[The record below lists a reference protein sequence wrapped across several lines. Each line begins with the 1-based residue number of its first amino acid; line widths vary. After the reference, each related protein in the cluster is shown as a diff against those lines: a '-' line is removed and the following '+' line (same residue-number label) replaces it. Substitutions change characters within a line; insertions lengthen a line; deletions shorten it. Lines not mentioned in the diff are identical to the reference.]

1 MVSNPNRT
9 PSSLLKCLPTIYQSD
24 PLLGQFLLAFE
35 KILLGVE
42 NDNVSLPELTNEHKF
57 PPKGI
62 EEVIAGLATYFDPQ
76 QTPDEFLSWLASW
89 TAFSLRADIERS
101 IQRQF
106 ISKIIKHYQWRGTKA
121 NLKELLQIFVL
132 VQDESSVNVQ
142 DEPSVNETALGGSSP
157 HFFTVTIVLAEELQG
172 DRQRLARQLEIAN
185 ALIQLEK
192 PAHTD
197 YKLIPIFP
205 GTIQI
210 GNRDSSVLAVNT
222 ILGTMRVPPTSNS

>member
-1 MVSNPNRT
+1 
-9 PSSLLKCLPTIYQSD
+9 
-24 PLLGQFLLAFE
+24 
-35 KILLGVE
+35 VE

-62 EEVIAGLATYFDPQ
+62 EEVIAGLSTYFDPQ

-89 TAFSLRADIERS
+89 TAFSLRADIEPS

-132 VQDESSVNVQ
+132 VEE
-142 DEPSVNETALGGSSP
+142 EPSVNETALGGSSP
-157 HFFTVTIVLAEELQG
+157 HFFTVTLVLSRELKG

-205 GTIQI
+205 DTIQI
-210 GNRDSSVLAVNT
+210 GDRDSSVLGVNT

>member
-62 EEVIAGLATYFDPQ
+62 EEVIAGLSTYFDPQ

-121 NLKELLQIFVL
+121 NLEELLQIFVRGK
-132 VQDESSVNVQ
+132 
-142 DEPSVNETALGGSSP
+142 PSVNETALDGSSP

>member
-1 MVSNPNRT
+1 MVSNPNTT
-9 PSSLLKCLPTIYQSD
+9 PSSLLEYLPTIYQAD

-35 KILLGVE
+35 KILLGVK
-42 NDNVSLPELTNEHKF
+42 NDNVALPELKNEHKF
-57 PPKGI
+57 PRKGL

-89 TAFSLRADIERS
+89 TAFSLRADIEPS

-121 NLKELLQIFVL
+121 NLKELLQIFV
-132 VQDESSVNVQ
+132 QG
-142 DEPSVNETALGGSSP
+142 EPSVDETALGGSSP
-157 HFFTVTIVLAEELQG
+157 HFFTVTIVLPEELKG

-210 GNRDSSVLAVNT
+210 GNRDSSVLGVNT
-222 ILGTMRVPPTSNS
+222 LLGTMRAPQISNS

>member
-1 MVSNPNRT
+1 MVSNP
-9 PSSLLKCLPTIYQSD
+9 SSSSNLLEYLPTIYQAD

-42 NDNVSLPELTNEHKF
+42 NDNVTLPELKNEQKF
-57 PPKGI
+57 PPKGL

-89 TAFSLRADIERS
+89 TALSLRADIATS
-101 IQRQF
+101 YQREF

-121 NLKELLQIFVL
+121 NLEELLQIFVRGK
-132 VQDESSVNVQ
+132 
-142 DEPSVNETALGGSSP
+142 PSVNETALGGSSP
-157 HFFTVTIVLAEELQG
+157 HFFTVTIVLAEELKG

-210 GNRDSSVLAVNT
+210 GDRDSSVLGVNT
-222 ILGTMRVPPTSNS
+222 ILGTMPAPPTSNS

>member
-1 MVSNPNRT
+1 MASNPNTT
-9 PSSLLKCLPTIYQSD
+9 PSSLLEYLPTIYQAD

-62 EEVIAGLATYFDPQ
+62 EEAIAGLSTYFDPQ

-121 NLKELLQIFVL
+121 NLEELLQIFVRGK
-132 VQDESSVNVQ
+132 
-142 DEPSVNETALGGSSP
+142 PSVNETALDGSSP